1 MRMRHTALLVALVAI
16 TGCKKQETE
25 APPPGANP
33 PTPTAPAPAPT
44 APTPPPT
51 PAAPPPTPVKLTAEE
66 LNPTCAKIITAELA
80 AKTHGATDVKDETP
94 RPGKLAICS
103 LLKGAEVVGSV
114 TLACNPDLDTSLI
127 ERERAA
133 MTKAKDMTPSIGR
146 GGYRL
151 SSMFTFNDDETPC
164 RIQVAFV
171 EMPADDVW
179 PDKLRAIMAAVNPAA
194 LK

>member
-1 MRMRHTALLVALVAI
+1 MRHIAPLIALFAVA
-16 TGCKKQETE
+16 GCKKQEAD

-33 PTPTAPAPAPT
+33 PTGSAAAAQ
-44 APTPPPT
+44 APTPT
-51 PAAPPPTPVKLTAEE
+51 PAPPAPPPTPVKLTAEE
-66 LNPTCAKIITAELA
+66 LNPTCAKVITKELA
-80 AKTHGATDVKDETP
+80 AKTHGATEVKDETP
-94 RPGKLAICS
+94 KPGKLAICS
-103 LLKGAEVVGSV
+103 LLKGGEVVGSV
-114 TLACNPDLDTSLI
+114 TLACNPDLDTTLI

-151 SSMFTFNDDETPC
+151 SSMFTLNDDETPC

-179 PDKLRAIMAAVNPAA
+179 PDALRAIVAAVNPAN